1 MPLDPQ
7 AAAAAYIDALG
18 AEALGKAAAYTLGN
32 DWLLLWNLV
41 VVGLV
46 TWVLVHWHVLDRL
59 DAKLARRG
67 PNLRALVVGV
77 ACLLLSSL
85 LSLPWQIYASWWRER
100 AYGHTDQ
107 VLADFLAQGLLSTV
121 IAALLGGLFF
131 VGVYALIR
139 RTGRRWWIWSG
150 ALTAGALSVFLLV
163 APLVIEPL
171 FNDYKPLPEGE
182 VREALVVLAQQS
194 GVSAGRIYIYDGS
207 RQSNNF
213 TANVS
218 GLGGSARIAI
228 SDAALKGASLDEV
241 KAVTAHEVG
250 HYVLGHV
257 WRMVAVLSVLAM
269 LVFFLADRLFPR
281 VARAFGSGAALADPV
296 GLPIMLFVV
305 SLLALLGQPA
315 QNAVIRAGEVEADR
329 FSLETVN
336 LPDALASALVK
347 TAEYRDPRPGQLQE
361 LLFYSHPSVERRVL
375 AAMEWKSTHR
385 AQ

>member
-1 MPLDPQ
+1 MPLDPH

-18 AEALGKAAAYTLGN
+18 ADALGKAAAYTVGSH
-32 DWLLLWNLV
+32 WLVFWNLV

-46 TWVLVHWHVLDRL
+46 TWALVRSRVLDRL
-59 DAKLARRG
+59 DARLAQRG

-85 LSLPWQIYASWWRER
+85 LSLPWDFYASWWRER
-100 AYGHTDQ
+100 TYGHTDQ
-107 VLADFLAQGLLSTV
+107 SLADFLAQGLLSAV
-121 IAALLGGLFF
+121 ISALLGALFF

-150 ALTAGALSVFLLV
+150 ALTAVALSAFLL
-163 APLVIEPL
+163 ASPIVIEPL
-171 FNDYKPLPEGE
+171 FNDYKPVPEGE
-182 VREALVVLAQQS
+182 VRDALVALARQS
-194 GVSAGRIYIYDGS
+194 GVSASRIYVYDGS

-228 SDAALKGASLDEV
+228 SDVALKGASLDEV

-250 HYVLGHV
+250 HYVLGHI

-269 LVFFLADRLFPR
+269 LAFFLADRLFRR

-296 GLPIMLFVV
+296 GLPIVLFVV
-305 SLLALLGQPA
+305 SLLAFLGQPL
-315 QNAVIRAGEVEADR
+315 QNAMIRVGEIEADR

-347 TAEYRDPRPGQLQE
+347 TAEYRDPRPSELQE

-375 AAMEWKSTHR
+375 AAMEWKSAHR